1 MRLPR
6 ILRTRVLLV
15 ALLIAALLVVSI
27 GPVTASAAAPSAS
40 CPTYHVVRWG
50 ETLTGIAWM
59 YGTSV
64 SAIAS
69 ANGLWNPNY
78 IYAGQVLLIPCWGPS
93 PGPYCRYY
101 HTVQWGQNLYRIS
114 LWYGSSMWA
123 IASANGLWNINYI
136 RAGQTLCIP

>member
-64 SAIAS
+64 WAIAS
-69 ANGLWNPNY
+69 ANGIWNPNY
-78 IYAGQVLLIPCWGPS
+78 IRAGQTLVIPCGYYPPVGP
-93 PGPYCRYY
+93 CRYY

-114 LWYGSSMWA
+114 LRYGTSMWA
-123 IASANGLWNINYI
+123 IASANGIWNINYI